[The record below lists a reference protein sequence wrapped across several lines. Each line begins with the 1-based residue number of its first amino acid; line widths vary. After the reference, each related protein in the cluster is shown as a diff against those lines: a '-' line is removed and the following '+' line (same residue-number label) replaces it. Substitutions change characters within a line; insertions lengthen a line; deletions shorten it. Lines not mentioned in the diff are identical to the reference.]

1 MIFFLNKQLFIGMKI
16 IITESQYNAIINEGF
31 DFDSVYKSLY
41 PKMFKQVCLRYANGD
56 RDKADDYC
64 QLGFIKVHE
73 KMGMYDGTGS
83 LEGWIRRII
92 SNVIVD
98 ELRREKRG
106 PKKKEVDFGRQDF
119 EDESPEEP
127 LYSLSDIKSAMDTL
141 SPGYKKVFD
150 LYYFHDMSHQ
160 EIADELGI
168 SDGTSKSNLFKA
180 KAIVKSFLENLNK
193 KREDFSSL

>member
-1 MIFFLNKQLFIGMKI
+1 MVPVVLKDGLD
-16 IITESQYNAIINEGF
+16 A
-31 DFDSVYKSLY
+31 LY
-41 PKMFKQVCLRYANGD
+41 
-56 RDKADDYC
+56 
-64 QLGFIKVHE
+64 
-73 KMGMYDGTGS
+73 
-83 LEGWIRRII
+83 
-92 SNVIVD
+92 VIVD

>member
-1 MIFFLNKQLFIGMKI
+1 MKI
-16 IITESQYNAIINEGF
+16 IITESQYNVIINEGF
-31 DFDSVYKSLY
+31 DFDSIYKSLY
-41 PKMFKQVCLRYANGD
+41 PKMLKQVCLRYSNGD

-73 KMGMYDGTGS
+73 KMGMYDGSGS
-83 LEGWIRRII
+83 IEGWIRRII
-92 SNVIVD
+92 TNTIID
-98 ELRREKRG
+98 EIRKEKRG
-106 PKKKEVDFGRQDF
+106 PKKKEVDFSRQDF

-127 LYSLSDIKSAMDTL
+127 LYSLSDIKRAMDTL

-150 LYYFHDMSHQ
+150 LYYFQDMSHQ

-180 KAIVKSFLENLNK
+180 KANVKSFLENLNK